1 MKQIRL
7 LPLLLTA
14 ISGLLILKLA
24 GLWLGLGPEV
34 QGVVSAYAQT
44 EPAQSE
50 PAPDEA
56 DQPAAADENSE
67 EAVATATDG
76 EPPPLE
82 TNPDQVGEIVTGAE
96 SMSPARIAILQRLA
110 QRRRV
115 LDDYQRELELRENL
129 LDATEIRLRE
139 KLEELKAVE
148 ARIQT
153 AIGARDEEQ
162 QAQLQGLVVMY
173 ENMKPKDAARI
184 FDRLEMPVL
193 IELVKQMNAR
203 KMAEILAKMTSESA
217 EALTVEIARQGR
229 QEAVPMPVSAEGEL
243 PRIGATN

>member
-24 GLWLGLGPEV
+24 GLWLGIGPEV

-44 EPAQSE
+44 EPAQEEAGQSA
-50 PAPDEA
+50 APEEA
-56 DQPAAADENSE
+56 PE
-67 EAVATATDG
+67 EAVAAVATED
-76 EPPPLE
+76 PPLE
-82 TNPDQVGEIVTGAE
+82 TNPDGVGEIVANEE

-110 QRRRV
+110 QRRRA
-115 LDDYQRELELRENL
+115 LDEYQRELELRENL
-129 LDATEIRLRE
+129 LDATEIRLQE
-139 KLEELKAVE
+139 KLAELRAVE
-148 ARIQT
+148 ERIQT

-193 IELVKQMNAR
+193 IELVQQMNAR
-203 KMAEILAKMTSESA
+203 KMAEILAKMTSETA
-217 EALTVEIARQGR
+217 EALTVEISRLGR
-229 QEAVPMPVSAEGEL
+229 QDAVPMPVSADGEL
-243 PRIGATN
+243 PRIGSAN